1 MRHASVLCAKN
12 AIDIGL
18 NFSNSSPFVLLL
30 QRAGQ
35 KTHHNRINCKFPV
48 DRSLITPTII
58 DNVSR
63 LFHYVRIALN
73 NHTITESAF
82 ETKNS

>member
-1 MRHASVLCAKN
+1 MRNASLLFAKN

-35 KTHHNRINCKFPV
+35 KTHHNRINYRFPV

-82 ETKNS
+82 ETLNS